1 MSTSDKARFISFE
14 GIDGSGKSTQAT
26 LFLDRLIQQ
35 GKEGILV
42 REPGGTPIS
51 EAIRHVLLT
60 KGNRQMV
67 ARTEALLMTAS
78 RSQLTKE
85 VILPNLEQNRWVIA
99 DRYADSTLAY
109 QGGGRELNLDLL
121 QDLNKFATYD
131 LEPNITFVI
140 DILPKEAL
148 RRKGQTEDRIEE
160 EGIAFQKQV
169 RRTYLELAQQYSDR
183 IIVIDGNMGREIK
196 RALSKV
202 DIWVIF
208 SDHYY
213 TFSPRGFL

>member
-1 MSTSDKARFISFE
+1 MIQMSTLDKARFISFE

-26 LFLDRLIQQ
+26 LFLDKLIRRGNQ
-35 GKEGILV
+35 GILV
-42 REPGGTPIS
+42 RERGGTPIS

-109 QGGGRELNLDLL
+109 QGGGRELNLDWL
-121 QDLNKFATYD
+121 QDLNKFATYN

-148 RRKGQTEDRIEE
+148 GRRGRTEDRIEV
-160 EGIAFQKQV
+160 EGIAFQKKV
-169 RRTYLELAQQYSDR
+169 RQTYLELAQQYSDR
-183 IIVIDGNMGREIK
+183 IIVIDGHMGREIIQDNIWDEIK
-196 RALSKV
+196 RR
-202 DIWVIF
+202 
-208 SDHYY
+208 Y
-213 TFSPRGFL
+213 FLTQ

>member
-1 MSTSDKARFISFE
+1 MSTLDKARFISFE
-14 GIDGSGKSTQAT
+14 GIDGSGKTTQAT
-26 LFLDRLIQQ
+26 LFLDKLIRK
-35 GKEGILV
+35 GKQGILV

-51 EAIRHVLLT
+51 EAIRNVLLT

-85 VILPNLEQNRWVIA
+85 VILPNLKQNRWVIA

-109 QGGGRELNLDLL
+109 QGGGRELNLDWL

-131 LEPNITFVI
+131 LEPNVTFVI

-148 RRKGQTEDRIEE
+148 RRRGQTEDRIEE

-183 IIVIDGNMGREIK
+183 IIVIDGHMDREIIQNNIWDEIK
-196 RALSKV
+196 RR
-202 DIWVIF
+202 
-208 SDHYY
+208 Y
-213 TFSPRGFL
+213 FLTQ

>member
-1 MSTSDKARFISFE
+1 MTLMSTSDKARFISFE

-85 VILPNLEQNRWVIA
+85 VILPNLEQDRWVIA

-140 DILPKEAL
+140 DNLFDKDI
-148 RRKGQTEDRIEE
+148 QTMPGYPEP
-160 EGIAFQKQV
+160 G
-169 RRTYLELAQQYSDR
+169 RTF
-183 IIVIDGNMGREIK
+183 K
-196 RALSKV
+196 LSLG
-202 DIWVIF
+202 
-208 SDHYY
+208 Y
-213 TFSPRGFL
+213 TQP

>member
-1 MSTSDKARFISFE
+1 MTQMSTLDKARFISFE

-26 LFLDRLIQQ
+26 LFLDRLIQL

-109 QGGGRELNLDLL
+109 QGGGRELNLDWL

-131 LEPNITFVI
+131 LEPNVTFVI

-148 RRKGQTEDRIEE
+148 RRREQTEDRIEE
-160 EGIAFQKQV
+160 EGITFQKQV

-183 IIVIDGNMGREIK
+183 IIVIDGHMDREIIQDNIWDEIK
-196 RALSKV
+196 RR
-202 DIWVIF
+202 
-208 SDHYY
+208 Y
-213 TFSPRGFL
+213 FLTQ

>member
-1 MSTSDKARFISFE
+1 MTQMSTSDKARFISFE
-14 GIDGSGKSTQAT
+14 GIDGSGKTTQAT
-26 LFLDRLIQQ
+26 LLLDKLIQK
-35 GKEGILV
+35 GKQGILV
-42 REPGGTPIS
+42 REPGGTPVS

-109 QGGGRELNLDLL
+109 QGGGRELNLDWL

-131 LEPNITFVI
+131 LEPNVTFVI

-148 RRKGQTEDRIEE
+148 RRRGQTEDRIEE
-160 EGIAFQKQV
+160 EGIAFQKRV

-183 IIVIDGNMGREIK
+183 IIVIDGHMDREIIQ
-196 RALSKV
+196 
-202 DIWVIF
+202 DNIWDEINRR
-208 SDHYY
+208 Y
-213 TFSPRGFL
+213 FLTQ

>member
-1 MSTSDKARFISFE
+1 MTQMSTSDKARFISFE

-26 LFLDRLIQQ
+26 LFLDKLIQK
-35 GKEGILV
+35 GKQGILV

-85 VILPNLEQNRWVIA
+85 VILPNLKQNRWVIA

-109 QGGGRELNLDLL
+109 QGGGRELNLDWL

-131 LEPNITFVI
+131 LEPNVTFVI

-148 RRKGQTEDRIEE
+148 RRRGQTEDRIEE
-160 EGIAFQKQV
+160 EGIAFQKRV

-183 IIVIDGNMGREIK
+183 IIVIDGHMDREIIQ
-196 RALSKV
+196 
-202 DIWVIF
+202 DNIWDEINRR
-208 SDHYY
+208 Y
-213 TFSPRGFL
+213 FLTQ

>member
-14 GIDGSGKSTQAT
+14 GIDGSGKTTQAT
-26 LFLDRLIQQ
+26 LLLDKLIQK
-35 GKEGILV
+35 GKQGILV
-42 REPGGTPIS
+42 REPGGTPVS

-109 QGGGRELNLDLL
+109 QGGGRELNLDWL

-131 LEPNITFVI
+131 LEPNVTFVI

-148 RRKGQTEDRIEE
+148 RRRGQTEDRIEE
-160 EGIAFQKQV
+160 EGIAFQKRV

-183 IIVIDGNMGREIK
+183 IIVIDGHMDREIIQ
-196 RALSKV
+196 
-202 DIWVIF
+202 DNIWDEINRR
-208 SDHYY
+208 Y
-213 TFSPRGFL
+213 FLRQ

>member
-1 MSTSDKARFISFE
+1 MIQMSTLDKARFISFE
-14 GIDGSGKSTQAT
+14 GIDGSGKTTQAT
-26 LFLDRLIQQ
+26 LFLDKLIRK
-35 GKEGILV
+35 GKQGILV

-51 EAIRHVLLT
+51 EAIRNVLLT

-109 QGGGRELNLDLL
+109 QGGGRELNLDWL
-121 QDLNKFATYD
+121 QDLNKFATYN

-148 RRKGQTEDRIEE
+148 GRRGQTEDRIEV
-160 EGIAFQKQV
+160 EGIAFQKKV
-169 RRTYLELAQQYSDR
+169 RQTYLELAQQYSDR
-183 IIVIDGNMGREIK
+183 IIVIDGHMGREIIQDNIWDEIK
-196 RALSKV
+196 RR
-202 DIWVIF
+202 
-208 SDHYY
+208 Y
-213 TFSPRGFL
+213 FLTQ

>member
-1 MSTSDKARFISFE
+1 MTQMSTLDKARFISFE

-26 LFLDRLIQQ
+26 LFLDRLIQL

-109 QGGGRELNLDLL
+109 QGGGRELNLDWL
-121 QDLNKFATYD
+121 QDLNKFATYN

-148 RRKGQTEDRIEE
+148 GRRGQTEDRIEV
-160 EGIAFQKQV
+160 EGIAFQKKV
-169 RRTYLELAQQYSDR
+169 RQTYLELAQQYSDR
-183 IIVIDGNMGREIK
+183 IIVLDGHMGREIIQDNIWDEIK
-196 RALSKV
+196 RR
-202 DIWVIF
+202 
-208 SDHYY
+208 Y
-213 TFSPRGFL
+213 FLTQ

>member
-1 MSTSDKARFISFE
+1 MTQMSTSDKARFISFE

-26 LFLDRLIQQ
+26 LFFDKLIQK
-35 GKEGILV
+35 GKQGILV

-109 QGGGRELNLDLL
+109 QGGGRELNLDWL

-131 LEPNITFVI
+131 LEPNVTFVI

-148 RRKGQTEDRIEE
+148 RRRGQTEDRIEE

-183 IIVIDGNMGREIK
+183 IIVIDGHMDREIIQ
-196 RALSKV
+196 
-202 DIWVIF
+202 DNIWDEINRR
-208 SDHYY
+208 Y
-213 TFSPRGFL
+213 FLTQ

>member
-1 MSTSDKARFISFE
+1 MTQMSTSDKARFISFE

-109 QGGGRELNLDLL
+109 QGGGRELNLDWL

-160 EGIAFQKQV
+160 EGIAFQNQV
-169 RRTYLELAQQYSDR
+169 RQTYLELAQQYSDR
-183 IIVIDGNMGREIK
+183 IIVIDGHMGREIIQDNIWDEIK
-196 RALSKV
+196 RR
-202 DIWVIF
+202 
-208 SDHYY
+208 Y
-213 TFSPRGFL
+213 FLTQ

>member
-1 MSTSDKARFISFE
+1 MTQMSTSDKARFISFE
-14 GIDGSGKSTQAT
+14 GIDGSGKTTQAT
-26 LFLDRLIQQ
+26 LLLDKLIQN
-35 GKEGILV
+35 GKQGILV
-42 REPGGTPIS
+42 REPGGTPVS

-109 QGGGRELNLDLL
+109 QGGGRELNLDWL

-131 LEPNITFVI
+131 LEPNVTFVI

-148 RRKGQTEDRIEE
+148 RRRGQTEDRIEE
-160 EGIAFQKQV
+160 EGITFQKQV
-169 RRTYLELAQQYSDR
+169 RRTYLELAKQYSDR
-183 IIVIDGNMGREIK
+183 IIVIDGHMDREIIQDNIWDEIK
-196 RALSKV
+196 RRY
-202 DIWVIF
+202 F
-208 SDHYY
+208 F
-213 TFSPRGFL
+213 TQ

>member
-1 MSTSDKARFISFE
+1 MIQMSTLDKARFISFE

-26 LFLDRLIQQ
+26 LFLDKLIRK
-35 GKEGILV
+35 GKQGILV

-51 EAIRHVLLT
+51 EAIRNVLLT

-85 VILPNLEQNRWVIA
+85 VILPNLKQNRWVIA

-109 QGGGRELNLDLL
+109 QGGGRELNLDWL
-121 QDLNKFATYD
+121 QDLNKFATYN

-148 RRKGQTEDRIEE
+148 GRRGQTEDRIEV
-160 EGIAFQKQV
+160 EGIAFQKKV
-169 RRTYLELAQQYSDR
+169 RQTYLELAQQYSDR
-183 IIVIDGNMGREIK
+183 IIVIDGHMSREIIQDNIWDEIK
-196 RALSKV
+196 RR
-202 DIWVIF
+202 
-208 SDHYY
+208 Y
-213 TFSPRGFL
+213 FLTQ

>member
-1 MSTSDKARFISFE
+1 MTQMSTLDKARFISFE

-35 GKEGILV
+35 GREGILV

-109 QGGGRELNLDLL
+109 QGGGRELNLDWL

-131 LEPNITFVI
+131 LEPNVTFVI

-148 RRKGQTEDRIEE
+148 RRRGQTEDRIEE

-183 IIVIDGNMGREIK
+183 IIVIDGHMGREIIQDNIWDEIK
-196 RALSKV
+196 RR
-202 DIWVIF
+202 
-208 SDHYY
+208 Y
-213 TFSPRGFL
+213 FLTQ

>member
-1 MSTSDKARFISFE
+1 MIQMSTLDKARFISFE

-26 LFLDRLIQQ
+26 LFLDKLIRK
-35 GKEGILV
+35 GKQGILV

-51 EAIRHVLLT
+51 EAIRNVLLT
-60 KGNRQMV
+60 KGNRHMV

-85 VILPNLEQNRWVIA
+85 VILPNLKQNRWVIA

-109 QGGGRELNLDLL
+109 QGGGRELNLDWL

-131 LEPNITFVI
+131 LEPNVTFVI

-148 RRKGQTEDRIEE
+148 RRRGQTEDRIEE

-183 IIVIDGNMGREIK
+183 IIVIDGHMDREKIQNNIWDEIK
-196 RALSKV
+196 RR
-202 DIWVIF
+202 
-208 SDHYY
+208 Y
-213 TFSPRGFL
+213 FLTQ

>member
-1 MSTSDKARFISFE
+1 MTQMSTLDKARFISFE

-26 LFLDRLIQQ
+26 LFLDRLIQL

-109 QGGGRELNLDLL
+109 QGGGRELNLDWL
-121 QDLNKFATYD
+121 QDLNKFATYN

-148 RRKGQTEDRIEE
+148 GRRGQTEDRIEV
-160 EGIAFQKQV
+160 EGIAFQKKV
-169 RRTYLELAQQYSDR
+169 RQTYLELAQQYSDR
-183 IIVIDGNMGREIK
+183 IIVIDGHLGREIIQDNIWDEIK
-196 RALSKV
+196 RR
-202 DIWVIF
+202 
-208 SDHYY
+208 Y
-213 TFSPRGFL
+213 FLTQ

>member
-26 LFLDRLIQQ
+26 LFLDKLIQK
-35 GKEGILV
+35 GKQGILV

-109 QGGGRELNLDLL
+109 QGGGRELNLDWLE
-121 QDLNKFATYD
+121 DLNKFATYD
-131 LEPNITFVI
+131 LEPNVTFVI

-148 RRKGQTEDRIEE
+148 RRRGQTEDRIEE
-160 EGIAFQKQV
+160 EGIVFQKQV

-183 IIVIDGNMGREIK
+183 IIVIDGHMDREIIQ
-196 RALSKV
+196 
-202 DIWVIF
+202 DNIWDEINRR
-208 SDHYY
+208 Y
-213 TFSPRGFL
+213 FLTQ

>member
-1 MSTSDKARFISFE
+1 MTQMSTLDKARFISFE

-109 QGGGRELNLDLL
+109 QGGGRELNLDWL

-131 LEPNITFVI
+131 LEPNVTFVM

-148 RRKGQTEDRIEE
+148 RRRGQTKDRIEE

-183 IIVIDGNMGREIK
+183 IIVIDGHMDREIIQDNIWDEIK
-196 RALSKV
+196 RR
-202 DIWVIF
+202 
-208 SDHYY
+208 Y
-213 TFSPRGFL
+213 FLTQ

>member
-1 MSTSDKARFISFE
+1 MTQMSTLDKARFISFE

-109 QGGGRELNLDLL
+109 QGGGRELNLDWL
-121 QDLNKFATYD
+121 QDLNKFATYN

-148 RRKGQTEDRIEE
+148 GRRGQTEDRIEV
-160 EGIAFQKQV
+160 EGIAFQKKV
-169 RRTYLELAQQYSDR
+169 RQTYLELAQQYSDR
-183 IIVIDGNMGREIK
+183 IIVIDGHMSREIIQDNIWDEIK
-196 RALSKV
+196 RR
-202 DIWVIF
+202 
-208 SDHYY
+208 Y
-213 TFSPRGFL
+213 FLTQ

>member
-1 MSTSDKARFISFE
+1 MTQMSTLDKARFISFE

-26 LFLDRLIQQ
+26 LFLDRLIQL

-109 QGGGRELNLDLL
+109 QGGGRELNLDWL

-148 RRKGQTEDRIEE
+148 GRRGQTEDRIEV
-160 EGIAFQKQV
+160 EGIAFQKKV
-169 RRTYLELAQQYSDR
+169 RQTYLELAQQYSDR
-183 IIVIDGNMGREIK
+183 IIVIDGHMSREIIQDNIWDEIK
-196 RALSKV
+196 RR
-202 DIWVIF
+202 
-208 SDHYY
+208 Y
-213 TFSPRGFL
+213 FLTQ

>member
-26 LFLDRLIQQ
+26 LFLDKLIQK
-35 GKEGILV
+35 GKQGILV

-109 QGGGRELNLDLL
+109 QGGGRELNLDWL

-131 LEPNITFVI
+131 LEPNVTFVI

-148 RRKGQTEDRIEE
+148 RRRGQTEDRIEE
-160 EGIAFQKQV
+160 EGIAFQKRV
-169 RRTYLELAQQYSDR
+169 RRTYLKLAQQYSDR
-183 IIVIDGNMGREIK
+183 IIVIDGHMDREIIQDNIWDEIK
-196 RALSKV
+196 RR
-202 DIWVIF
+202 
-208 SDHYY
+208 Y
-213 TFSPRGFL
+213 FLTQ

>member
-1 MSTSDKARFISFE
+1 MTQMSTSDKARFISFE

-26 LFLDRLIQQ
+26 LFLDKLIQK
-35 GKEGILV
+35 GKQGILV

-109 QGGGRELNLDLL
+109 QGGGRELNLDWL
-121 QDLNKFATYD
+121 QDLNKFATYN
-131 LEPNITFVI
+131 LEPNVTFVI

-148 RRKGQTEDRIEE
+148 RRRGQTEDRIEE
-160 EGIAFQKQV
+160 EGIAFQKRV

-183 IIVIDGNMGREIK
+183 IIVIDGHMDREIIQ
-196 RALSKV
+196 
-202 DIWVIF
+202 DNIWDEINRR
-208 SDHYY
+208 Y
-213 TFSPRGFL
+213 FLTQ

>member
-1 MSTSDKARFISFE
+1 MTQMSTSDKARFISFE

-26 LFLDRLIQQ
+26 LFLDKLIQK
-35 GKEGILV
+35 GKQGILV

-109 QGGGRELNLDLL
+109 QGGGRELNLDWL

-131 LEPNITFVI
+131 LEPNVTFVI

-148 RRKGQTEDRIEE
+148 RRRGQTEDRIEE

-169 RRTYLELAQQYSDR
+169 RRTYLELAQEYSDR
-183 IIVIDGNMGREIK
+183 IIVVDGHMDREIIQ
-196 RALSKV
+196 
-202 DIWVIF
+202 DNIWDEINRR
-208 SDHYY
+208 Y
-213 TFSPRGFL
+213 FLTQ

>member
-1 MSTSDKARFISFE
+1 MTQMSTSDKARFISFE
-14 GIDGSGKSTQAT
+14 GIDGSGKTTQAT
-26 LFLDRLIQQ
+26 LLLDKLIQK
-35 GKEGILV
+35 GKQGILV
-42 REPGGTPIS
+42 REPGGTPVS

-109 QGGGRELNLDLL
+109 QGGGRELNLDWL

-131 LEPNITFVI
+131 LEPNVTFVI

-148 RRKGQTEDRIEE
+148 RRRGQTEDRIEE
-160 EGIAFQKQV
+160 EGITFQKQV

-183 IIVIDGNMGREIK
+183 IIVIDGHMDREIIQDNIWDEIK
-196 RALSKV
+196 RR
-202 DIWVIF
+202 
-208 SDHYY
+208 Y
-213 TFSPRGFL
+213 FLTQ

>member
-1 MSTSDKARFISFE
+1 MTQMSTSDKARFISFE

-26 LFLDRLIQQ
+26 LFLDKLIQK
-35 GKEGILV
+35 GKQGILV

-51 EAIRHVLLT
+51 VAIRHVLLT

-109 QGGGRELNLDLL
+109 QGGGRELNLDWL

-131 LEPNITFVI
+131 LEPNVTFVI

-148 RRKGQTEDRIEE
+148 RRRGQTEDRIEE

-183 IIVIDGNMGREIK
+183 IIVIDGHMDREIIQ
-196 RALSKV
+196 
-202 DIWVIF
+202 DNIWDEINRR
-208 SDHYY
+208 Y
-213 TFSPRGFL
+213 FLTQ

>member
-14 GIDGSGKSTQAT
+14 GIDGSGKSTQAK
-26 LFLDRLIQQ
+26 LFLDRLIQEDR
-35 GKEGILV
+35 EGILV

-85 VILPNLEQNRWVIA
+85 VILPNLGQNRWVIA

-109 QGGGRELNLDLL
+109 QGGGRELNLDWL

-131 LEPNITFVI
+131 LEPNVTFVI

-148 RRKGQTEDRIEE
+148 RRREQTEDRIEE
-160 EGIAFQKQV
+160 EGIAFQKRV
-169 RRTYLELAQQYSDR
+169 RRTYLDLAQQYSDR
-183 IIVIDGNMGREIK
+183 IIVIDGHKSREIIQNNIWDEIK
-196 RALSKV
+196 RR
-202 DIWVIF
+202 
-208 SDHYY
+208 Y
-213 TFSPRGFL
+213 FLTQ

>member
-1 MSTSDKARFISFE
+1 MTQMSTSDKARFISFE

-26 LFLDRLIQQ
+26 LFLDKLIRK
-35 GKEGILV
+35 GKQGILV

-51 EAIRHVLLT
+51 EAIRNVLLT
-60 KGNRQMV
+60 KGNRHMV

-85 VILPNLEQNRWVIA
+85 VILPNLKQNRWVIA

-109 QGGGRELNLDLL
+109 QGGGRELNLDWL

-131 LEPNITFVI
+131 LEPNVTFVI

-148 RRKGQTEDRIEE
+148 RRRGQTEDRIEE

-183 IIVIDGNMGREIK
+183 IIVIDGHMDREKIQNNIWDEIK
-196 RALSKV
+196 RR
-202 DIWVIF
+202 
-208 SDHYY
+208 Y
-213 TFSPRGFL
+213 FLTQ

>member
-1 MSTSDKARFISFE
+1 MTQMSTSDKARFISFE
-14 GIDGSGKSTQAT
+14 GIDGSGKTTQAT
-26 LFLDRLIQQ
+26 LLLDKLIQK
-35 GKEGILV
+35 GKQGILV
-42 REPGGTPIS
+42 REPGGTPVS

-109 QGGGRELNLDLL
+109 QGGGRELNLDWL
-121 QDLNKFATYD
+121 QDLNKFATYN
-131 LEPNITFVI
+131 LEPNVTFVI

-148 RRKGQTEDRIEE
+148 RRRGQTEDRIEE
-160 EGIAFQKQV
+160 EGIAFQKRV

-183 IIVIDGNMGREIK
+183 IIVIDGHMDREIIQ
-196 RALSKV
+196 
-202 DIWVIF
+202 DNIWDEINRR
-208 SDHYY
+208 Y
-213 TFSPRGFL
+213 FLTQ

>member
-1 MSTSDKARFISFE
+1 MTQMSTLDKARFISFE

-26 LFLDRLIQQ
+26 LFLDRLIQL

-109 QGGGRELNLDLL
+109 QGGGRELNLDWL
-121 QDLNKFATYD
+121 QDLNKFATYN

-148 RRKGQTEDRIEE
+148 GRRGRTEDRIEV
-160 EGIAFQKQV
+160 EGIAFQKKV
-169 RRTYLELAQQYSDR
+169 RRTYLKLAQQYSDR
-183 IIVIDGNMGREIK
+183 IIVIDGHMGREIIQDNIWDEIK
-196 RALSKV
+196 RR
-202 DIWVIF
+202 
-208 SDHYY
+208 Y
-213 TFSPRGFL
+213 FLTQ

>member
-1 MSTSDKARFISFE
+1 MTQMSTLDKARFISFE

-26 LFLDRLIQQ
+26 LFLDRLIQL
-35 GKEGILV
+35 GKEGILA

-109 QGGGRELNLDLL
+109 QGGGRELNLDWL
-121 QDLNKFATYD
+121 QDLNKFATYN

-148 RRKGQTEDRIEE
+148 GRRGQTEDRIEV
-160 EGIAFQKQV
+160 EGIAFQKKV
-169 RRTYLELAQQYSDR
+169 RQTYLELAQQYSDR
-183 IIVIDGNMGREIK
+183 IIVIDGHMGREIIQDNIWDEIK
-196 RALSKV
+196 RR
-202 DIWVIF
+202 
-208 SDHYY
+208 Y
-213 TFSPRGFL
+213 FLTQ

>member
-1 MSTSDKARFISFE
+1 MTQMSTLDKARFISFE

-26 LFLDRLIQQ
+26 LFLDRLIQL

-109 QGGGRELNLDLL
+109 QGGGRELNLDWL
-121 QDLNKFATYD
+121 QDLNKFATYN

-148 RRKGQTEDRIEE
+148 GRRGRPEDRIEV
-160 EGIAFQKQV
+160 EGIAFQKKV
-169 RRTYLELAQQYSDR
+169 RQTYLELAQQYSDR
-183 IIVIDGNMGREIK
+183 IIVIDGHMGREIIQDNIWDEIK
-196 RALSKV
+196 RR
-202 DIWVIF
+202 
-208 SDHYY
+208 Y
-213 TFSPRGFL
+213 FLTQ

>member
-1 MSTSDKARFISFE
+1 MTQMSTSDKARFISFE

-26 LFLDRLIQQ
+26 LFLDKLIQK
-35 GKEGILV
+35 GKQGILV

-109 QGGGRELNLDLL
+109 QGGGRELNLDWL

-131 LEPNITFVI
+131 LEPNVTFVI

-148 RRKGQTEDRIEE
+148 RRRGQTEDRIEE
-160 EGIAFQKQV
+160 EGIVFQKQV

-183 IIVIDGNMGREIK
+183 IIVIDGHMDREIIQDNIWDEIK
-196 RALSKV
+196 RR
-202 DIWVIF
+202 
-208 SDHYY
+208 Y
-213 TFSPRGFL
+213 FLTQ

>member
-1 MSTSDKARFISFE
+1 MNQMSISIKAKFISFE

-26 LFLDRLIQQ
+26 LFLDRLIQH

-85 VILPNLEQNRWVIA
+85 VILPNLEQDRWVIA

-131 LEPNITFVI
+131 LEPNVTFVI

-148 RRKGQTEDRIEE
+148 RRREQTEDRIEE
-160 EGIAFQKQV
+160 EGITFQKQV

-183 IIVIDGNMGREIK
+183 IIVIDGNMGREIIQNNIWDEIK
-196 RALSKV
+196 RR
-202 DIWVIF
+202 
-208 SDHYY
+208 Y
-213 TFSPRGFL
+213 FLTQ

>member
-26 LFLDRLIQQ
+26 LFFDKLIQK
-35 GKEGILV
+35 GKQGILV

-109 QGGGRELNLDLL
+109 QGGGRELNLDWL

-131 LEPNITFVI
+131 LEPNVTFVI

-148 RRKGQTEDRIEE
+148 RRRGQTEDRIEE
-160 EGIAFQKQV
+160 EGIAFQKRV

-183 IIVIDGNMGREIK
+183 IIVIDGHMDREIIQ
-196 RALSKV
+196 
-202 DIWVIF
+202 DNIWDEINRR
-208 SDHYY
+208 Y
-213 TFSPRGFL
+213 FLTQ

>member
-1 MSTSDKARFISFE
+1 MTQMSTLDKARFISFE

-109 QGGGRELNLDLL
+109 QGGGRELNLDWL

-183 IIVIDGNMGREIK
+183 IIVIDGHMGREIIQDNIWDEIK
-196 RALSKV
+196 RR
-202 DIWVIF
+202 
-208 SDHYY
+208 Y
-213 TFSPRGFL
+213 FLTQ

>member
-1 MSTSDKARFISFE
+1 MTQMSTLDKARFISFE
-14 GIDGSGKSTQAT
+14 GIDGSGKTTQAT
-26 LFLDRLIQQ
+26 LLLDKLIQN
-35 GKEGILV
+35 GKQGILV
-42 REPGGTPIS
+42 REPGGTPVS

-109 QGGGRELNLDLL
+109 QGGGRELNLDWL

-131 LEPNITFVI
+131 LEPNVTFVI

-148 RRKGQTEDRIEE
+148 RRRGQTEDRIEE
-160 EGIAFQKQV
+160 EGITFQKQV

-183 IIVIDGNMGREIK
+183 IIVIDGHMDREIIQDNIWDEIK
-196 RALSKV
+196 RR
-202 DIWVIF
+202 
-208 SDHYY
+208 Y
-213 TFSPRGFL
+213 FLTQ

>member
-1 MSTSDKARFISFE
+1 MTQMSTSDKARFISFE

-26 LFLDRLIQQ
+26 LFLDKLIQK
-35 GKEGILV
+35 GKQGILV

-109 QGGGRELNLDLL
+109 QGGGRELNLDWL

-131 LEPNITFVI
+131 LEPNVTFVI

-148 RRKGQTEDRIEE
+148 RRRGQTEDRIEE

-183 IIVIDGNMGREIK
+183 IIVIDGHMDREIIQNNIWDEIK
-196 RALSKV
+196 RR
-202 DIWVIF
+202 
-208 SDHYY
+208 Y
-213 TFSPRGFL
+213 FLTQ

>member
-1 MSTSDKARFISFE
+1 MTQMSTLDKARFISFE

-26 LFLDRLIQQ
+26 LFLDRLIQL

-85 VILPNLEQNRWVIA
+85 VILPNLKQNRWVIA

-109 QGGGRELNLDLL
+109 QGGGRELNLDWL

-131 LEPNITFVI
+131 LEPNVTFVI

-148 RRKGQTEDRIEE
+148 RRRGQTEDRIEE

-183 IIVIDGNMGREIK
+183 IIVIDGHMDREIIQNNIWDEIK
-196 RALSKV
+196 RR
-202 DIWVIF
+202 
-208 SDHYY
+208 Y
-213 TFSPRGFL
+213 FLTQ